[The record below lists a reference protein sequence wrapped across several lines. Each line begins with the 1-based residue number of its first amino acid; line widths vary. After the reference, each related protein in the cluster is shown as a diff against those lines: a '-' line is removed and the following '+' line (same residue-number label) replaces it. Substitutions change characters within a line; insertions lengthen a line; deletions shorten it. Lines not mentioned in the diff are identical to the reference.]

1 MKRFLNKISQYLNI
15 LDMEADIT
23 NCIEQFE
30 RSVKLLMPGEDIFD
44 NYDFNLKSNY
54 VSQNKETIN
63 ESEKEV
69 DADTSSCDDESE
81 SESEDDF
88 VEVNAAKSKE
98 EIEKERDEEMK
109 YLGISKN
116 SGFQKLN
123 GKNNAGQLDI
133 DIHLNE
139 DEDNKIVFEIIRGL
153 YKELKNSHLV
163 RVNNWIKVNFLI
175 KF

>member
-1 MKRFLNKISQYLNI
+1 
-15 LDMEADIT
+15 MEVDIN

-30 RSVKLLMPGEDIFD
+30 RSIKLLMPGEDIFD

-54 VSQNKETIN
+54 VSQNKETVN
-63 ESEKEV
+63 ESEKELEA
-69 DADTSSCDDESE
+69 DASSCDDE

-116 SGFQKLN
+116 GGFQKLN
-123 GKNNAGQLDI
+123 GKNDAGQIDI
-133 DIHLNE
+133 DIHLSE

-163 RVNNWIKVNFLI
+163 RVNNWIKVNLMI